1 MKLLTDELR
10 ARLPPLYSQ
19 EAEAEPMVYAK
30 FFMPGTGWTWYVTE
44 GSPQEEDFL
53 FFGFVVGLESEF
65 GYFLLSELESVRNQ
79 LGLRSGT
86 RPGVPRRQAH
96 RCRARAR
103 FMTGAMHT
111 ETKNYFLVSFLRL
124 LTGPRFTD
132 CSGRGSASQI
142 EIKQGEIK
150 VYEETI
156 CSRGRHRPD
165 P

>member
-65 GYFLLSELESVRNQ
+65 GYFLLSELESVRSQ
-79 LGLRSGT
+79 LGLEVERDLAFHEGRLT
-86 RPGVPRRQAH
+86 DVVP
-96 RCRARAR
+96 
-103 FMTGAMHT
+103 
-111 ETKNYFLVSFLRL
+111 E
-124 LTGPRFTD
+124 
-132 CSGRGSASQI
+132 
-142 EIKQGEIK
+142 
-150 VYEETI
+150 
-156 CSRGRHRPD
+156 PD
-165 P
+165 I